1 MSPSTTSPGSIP
13 PEQAAQRRALIAFG
27 ALFGATDPALAAPG
41 QAQAMLAIQGRRPP
55 SLLMLDRAVLDA
67 GDRETLVTHTPWTG
81 GERRFEGLPLRR
93 LLPDAAL
100 RAASPEAAAL
110 EAEALDGYR
119 IGLPMADVLHNGL
132 FLAWRHE
139 GQLMPVRARGPFW
152 LLYPWSSRPELDIPL
167 YHRRSIWQLGRVEF
181 G

>member
-27 ALFGATDPALAAPG
+27 ALFGAAAPALAAPG
-41 QAQAMLAIQGRRPP
+41 QADAMLAIQGRRPP
-55 SLLMLDRAVLDA
+55 SLLTLDRAVLDA
-67 GDRETLVTHTPWTG
+67 AERETLVTHTPWTS

-100 RAASPEAAAL
+100 RAPAL

-119 IGLPMADVLHNGL
+119 IGLPLADVLRNGL

-139 GQLMPVRARGPFW
+139 GQLMPVRAKGPFW
-152 LLYPWSSRPELDIPL
+152 LLYPWSGRPELDIPL
-167 YHRRSIWQLGRVEF
+167 YHRRSIWQLGLVEF